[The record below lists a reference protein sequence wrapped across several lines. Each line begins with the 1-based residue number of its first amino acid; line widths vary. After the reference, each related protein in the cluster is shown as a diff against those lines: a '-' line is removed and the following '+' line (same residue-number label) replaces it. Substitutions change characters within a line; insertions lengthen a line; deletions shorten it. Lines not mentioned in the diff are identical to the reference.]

1 MRIPNLSR
9 VNFLFWF
16 VFIAFA
22 SAAGALLFFSQPLFL
37 YKTGV
42 KVSLMAEAKKLRG
55 MPPEDITKNIGRI
68 LKNYLDASKHTSRA
82 DVRVSEI
89 DRERLSINILL
100 PWAEVSAKKRRQ
112 RAELVCRLGGEML
125 ENAGAKNAILLVNL
139 LRMARDLKTSE
150 PVGAVVYSS
159 QGKRCTW
166 KE

>member
-1 MRIPNLSR
+1 MRIPNPSR

-55 MPPEDITKNIGRI
+55 MPPENITKNIGRI

-82 DVRVSEI
+82 DIHVS
-89 DRERLSINILL
+89 DSTPDNLSIDILL

-125 ENAGAKNAILLVNL
+125 ESARAKNVILLVNL
-139 LRMARDLKTSE
+139 LRMTKDSTDSE
-150 PVGAVVYSS
+150 PVGAMVYSP
-159 QGKRCTW
+159 KDKECTW
-166 KE
+166 KG